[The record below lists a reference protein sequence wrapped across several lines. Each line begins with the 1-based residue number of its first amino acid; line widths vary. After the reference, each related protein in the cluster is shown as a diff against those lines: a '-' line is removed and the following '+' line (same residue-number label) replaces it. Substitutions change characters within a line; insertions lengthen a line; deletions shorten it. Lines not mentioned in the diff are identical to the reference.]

1 MSLGRTCYELGM
13 DSTDIAI
20 LHELQLDGRLT
31 NQDLADRVGL
41 SPSPCLRRV
50 RRLEAEG
57 IITGYVATVDQE
69 SLGLPITAFVRLRL
83 NSHAEDAV
91 AEVERRIGEI
101 ESIVEAYLMA
111 GDTDYL
117 LKIVVAS
124 LESYEELVR
133 TALRTIPNLA
143 SIETSFA
150 FGLTKARTPLP
161 SAVGGWV

>member
-1 MSLGRTCYELGM
+1 MVM

-20 LHELQLDGRLT
+20 LRELQLDGRLT
-31 NQDLADRVGL
+31 NQDLAERVGL

-57 IITGYVATVDQE
+57 IITGYVATVDQG

-83 NSHAEDAV
+83 NTHAEDAV

-101 ESIVEAYLMA
+101 ESIVEAHLMA

-133 TALRTIPNLA
+133 TALRNIPNLS

-161 SAVGGWV
+161 SAGR